1 MLELS
6 FYRDKKEEKGVVV
19 GGEGGAEEFW
29 LPVRGY
35 DFEYREGLL
44 LYIG

>member
-1 MLELS
+1 M
-6 FYRDKKEEKGVVV
+6 VV
-19 GGEGGAEEFW
+19 GGDGGEEFW

-35 DFEYREGLL
+35 DFEYHEGLL

>member
-1 MLELS
+1 MEFL
-6 FYRDKKEEKGVVV
+6 FYDDKKEERS
-19 GGEGGAEEFW
+19 GGEGGEEFW

-35 DFEYREGLL
+35 DFEYHEGLL